1 MTDDGERL
9 LRHTVV
15 VLLLLTV
22 ALTTGFV
29 VMARV
34 LHDVKGRVVVLERF
48 VAREIQEMSK

>member
-9 LRHTVV
+9 LRHAVV
-15 VLLLLTV
+15 VLLLLAV

-34 LHDVKGRVVVLERF
+34 LRDVKDRVVVLERK
-48 VAREIQEMSK
+48 ATP

>member
-1 MTDDGERL
+1 MTAEEEKL

-22 ALTTGFV
+22 TCTLAIV

-34 LHDVKGRVVVLERF
+34 LRDVKDRVVVLERF